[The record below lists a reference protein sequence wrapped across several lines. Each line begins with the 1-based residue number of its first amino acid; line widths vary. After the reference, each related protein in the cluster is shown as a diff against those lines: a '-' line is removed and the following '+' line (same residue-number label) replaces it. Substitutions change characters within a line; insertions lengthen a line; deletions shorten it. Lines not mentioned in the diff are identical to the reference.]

1 MKNLSILSV
10 FALLALTVVGC
21 SDDNT
26 DALQPNGVKVS
37 FQAECDAEDTR
48 INIAETKPSWVAG
61 DAIGVYAGENQN
73 VQFTTQE
80 AGAIATFTG
89 EFAAT
94 TAKDTP
100 VYAYYPYAAEGMTL
114 PAVQD
119 QLDFQF
125 GRYSVMTAQGKVVS
139 ADGTSIVLSGMTFK
153 AHTAALRFHVYGSMR
168 EAWGEGVSREK
179 IQNVTIKTAQ
189 PVENQVSFKDGVVT
203 FSQGKD
209 QEMTVALTNE
219 QPMCYKREQANAML
233 TVPAQTMTITE
244 VVITTNQAVYTK
256 TINKELTLTAG
267 HILPIALNIN
277 TFVMK
282 ERDSICVS
290 GDGNGWGV
298 ENSFGGRKGDFFA
311 GMYDYSKHSEF
322 QYRYKTEKV
331 DNWYGYQGTGH
342 SIALGQCWLN
352 GGDNITTT
360 ALEDPKQCYTIVR
373 LWGGNA
379 AILIKNLELRGGFG
393 GWDAGQGRMFEFQP
407 DQNLWKI
414 SGLNLTKDD
423 YLKVFANDGAF
434 AYVTD
439 VDGAALN
446 VQTPLACRRSNDTNG
461 GAQKVAVTGT
471 YDVLLD
477 LTCEDQAVLVL
488 EPVK

>member
-1 MKNLSILSV
+1 MVAFNKGDLFMKNLSILSV

-26 DALQPNGVKVS
+26 DAPQPNGVKVS

-89 EFAAT
+89 EIAAT

-114 PAVQD
+114 PAVQE
-119 QLDFQF
+119 QLHNQF

-168 EAWGEGVSREK
+168 EVWGDGVSREK

-219 QPMCYKREQANAML
+219 QPMCYKREQANGLML

-282 ERDSICVS
+282 ERFWVSVAAKENDWSITEES
-290 GDGNGWGV
+290 IR
-298 ENSFGGRKGDFFA
+298 GRKGDFFA
-311 GMYDYSKHSEF
+311 GFYDYTGKTQF
-322 QYRYKTEKV
+322 KYRIGEN
-331 DNWYGYQGTGH
+331 NWFAG
-342 SIALGQCWLN
+342 A
-352 GGDNITTT
+352 NIDATTI
-360 ALEDPKQCYTIVR
+360 DPKNCYTIVR
-373 LWGGNA
+373 FWKDDNA
-379 AILIKNLELRGGFG
+379 YVLINKLELRGGFG

>member
-26 DALQPNGVKVS
+26 DAPQPNGVKVS

-89 EFAAT
+89 T
-94 TAKDTP
+94 LDPAKTKAGDV

-168 EAWGEGVSREK
+168 EAWGEGDSREW

-209 QEMTVALTNE
+209 QEMTVALKNH
-219 QPMCYKREQANAML
+219 QPMNYKREQANGLML
-233 TVPAQTMTITE
+233 TVPAQPMTITE

-282 ERDSICVS
+282 EQYGMTVRGTND
-290 GDGNGWGV
+290 WGSN
-298 ENSFGGRKGDFFA
+298 EKQIGGRKNNFFA
-311 GMYDYSKHSEF
+311 GMYNYEGKDEF
-322 QYRYKTEKV
+322 QYFINST
-331 DNWYGYQGTGH
+331 WYGFTNKWPIGYGE
-342 SIALGQCWLN
+342 SLLN
-352 GGDNITTT
+352 GGQNIENKN
-360 ALEDPKQCYTIVR
+360 LDQKECYTIVR
-373 LWGGNA
+373 FWDTYPT
-379 AILIKNLELRGGFG
+379 AILIKNLKLKAGELIKG
-393 GWDAGQGRMFEFQP
+393 EFVFQKAL
-407 DQNLWKI
+407 NLWKI
-414 SGLNLTKDD
+414 ENVELTQGD
-423 YLKVFANDGAF
+423 KVQIAANDGGMVYTNNTGKLDVNTPMACPRNPEN
-434 AYVTD
+434 ATD
-439 VDGAALN
+439 IEV
-446 VQTPLACRRSNDTNG
+446 
-461 GAQKVAVTGT
+461 VAPTGT
-471 YDVLLD
+471 YNVWLD
-477 LTCEDQAVLVL
+477 LTLADQAVLVL